1 MSDSEPTKVI
11 RVDFRVEPGQVLPE
25 PEPEPQAEPAGE
37 APSPVPDLI
46 ALVARVSH
54 VQVAQGEQTA
64 TIVQQLLLMN
74 RLLERQAQ
82 EIIDLRRRVE
92 QLSITRSKPRAV

>member
-1 MSDSEPTKVI
+1 MSEREPTKVI
-11 RVDFRVEPGQVLPE
+11 RVDFRVEPGPAPTQPE
-25 PEPEPQAEPAGE
+25 PEVESADPAHG
-37 APSPVPDLI
+37 PVPDLI
-46 ALVARVSH
+46 ALVARVSQ

-82 EIIDLRRRVE
+82 EIVDLRRRVE
-92 QLSITRSKPRAV
+92 QLSGARAAPKAV